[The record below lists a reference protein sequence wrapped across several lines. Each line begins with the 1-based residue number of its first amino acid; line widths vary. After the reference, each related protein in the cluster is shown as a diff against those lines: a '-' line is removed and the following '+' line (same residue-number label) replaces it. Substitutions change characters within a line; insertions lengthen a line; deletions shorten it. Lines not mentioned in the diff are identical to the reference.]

1 MSRYTFAG
9 HRPELSI
16 IVGWDNPLR
25 TYFAQVW
32 EGGGPP
38 KGELRLWVGAG
49 LDRVL
54 TVETLA
60 GLLAPYGNIP
70 ERVVSRLE
78 QDYDRRSEP
87 TPLQRLLAK

>member
-9 HRPELSI
+9 QRPGLSI
-16 IVGWDNPLR
+16 VVGWDNPLG

-32 EGGGPP
+32 EGGGAA
-38 KGELRLWVGAG
+38 KGDLRLWVGAG

-54 TVETLA
+54 TVEALA

-70 ERVVSRLE
+70 GRVVARLKE
-78 QDYDRRSEP
+78 DYGRRSEP